1 MKIGIIGAMEEEVD
15 IIKKN
20 MKLDKIQKKA
30 KMEFYEG
37 TFKSKNI
44 VVVKSGIGK
53 VNAASCAQILIDD
66 FRVDLIINTGVAG
79 GVSSGIKP
87 LDVVISSDLVEHDAD
102 GTACNYKPGQIPR
115 MDVYSFKADERLIS
129 LAKEAVK
136 KSTEFKVHVGRII
149 SGDQIIADSNRL
161 KYFRETFD
169 ASAVE
174 MEGAAIGHVCYL
186 NAVPFVVIRSI
197 SDSADE
203 KQDMDYD
210 KFVDISIKN
219 SVSITSYMIENL

>member
-1 MKIGIIGAMEEEVD
+1 MKIGIIGAMEEEVE

-20 MKLDKIQKKA
+20 MKLNKVQKKA

-37 TFKSKNI
+37 EFKSKNI

-53 VNAASCAQILIDD
+53 VNAAACAQILIDD
-66 FRVDLIINTGVAG
+66 FNVDLIINTGVAG
-79 GVSSGIKP
+79 GVKHGIKP

-115 MDVYSFKADERLIS
+115 MDVYSFKADEKLIS
-129 LAKEAVK
+129 LAKEAAK
-136 KSTEFKVHVGRII
+136 KSTEFSAYVGRII
-149 SGDQIIADSNRL
+149 SGDQIIADSNKL
-161 KYFRETFD
+161 EYFRETFN